1 MISWLIISF
10 FSYIMY
16 GAVTQTI
23 SSVWPSI
30 AANLNVD
37 ITIIGIIM
45 GVFLAVNVVTLP
57 LASVAISKVGVKNNL
72 AIGSLFLGIA
82 SICFA
87 IAKNVMF
94 CFFAM
99 ALMGIGGAILD
110 TTSNYYITLRYKPK
124 HLTWLHCMW
133 ALGSTIGTS
142 FMASLM
148 KNNFTYKEGF
158 FIIGPIC
165 ILLAICIVGYKF
177 FEKSTKEIN
186 KDSKDSR
193 SNSEEKKKKPKVNF
207 IEIIKMKYVLLF
219 LICMFFVDFLPNI
232 FTVWYTSFA
241 TIIQNRT
248 LAFGSYVVSIFFA
261 GQVIS
266 RILSGFVVEKVE
278 SMKVVLVAIFLVL
291 ISSISSLFYINDIII
306 FITFFILGV
315 GVAPLYPL
323 FMDIAK
329 KIFGIDQ
336 LRGVI
341 GLSGSFAKAG
351 GFMASVFVGFLINI
365 FSLNCIFIVLLIGS
379 IIAVI
384 FVNLLFNLTKSIN
397 NENLL

>member
-1 MISWLIISF
+1 MLSWLIIS
-10 FSYIMY
+10 YLGYVML
-16 GAVTQTI
+16 GAATQTI
-23 SSVWPSI
+23 SPVWPSI
-30 AANLNVD
+30 AANLNAD
-37 ITIIGIIM
+37 ITLIGIIM

-110 TTSNYYITLRYKPK
+110 TTSNYYITLRYKPR

-142 FMASLM
+142 FMATLM
-148 KNNFTYKEGF
+148 KCNFSYKEGF
-158 FIIGPIC
+158 LIIGPIC
-165 ILLAICIVGYKF
+165 LLLSTTIVVYKF
-177 FEKSTKEIN
+177 FEKSKKKVQEN
-186 KDSKDSR
+186 NNVKK
-193 SNSEEKKKKPKVNF
+193 EEKKKKPKVDF
-207 IEIIKMKYVLLF
+207 VEIIKMKYVLLF
-219 LICMFFVDFLPNI
+219 LCCMFFVDFIPNT
-232 FTVWYTSFA
+232 FSVWYASFA
-241 TIIQNRT
+241 TNMQNRT
-248 LAFGSYVVSIFFA
+248 VAFSTFVMSIYFA
-261 GQVIS
+261 GQVTS
-266 RILSGFVVEKVE
+266 RILCGFVVEKFGTW
-278 SMKVVLVAIFLVL
+278 KVVLTSIFLVL
-291 ISSISSLFYINDIII
+291 LSAISSMFYFNDTLV
-306 FITFFILGV
+306 FITVFILGF

-351 GFMASVFVGFLINI
+351 GFMASVFIGFLINI
-365 FSLNCIFIVLLIGS
+365 SSLNCIFIVLLIGS

-384 FVNLLFNLTKSIN
+384 LFNLLFNFTKDIK
-397 NENLL
+397 NENVLE